1 VQSQA
6 GSHLNA
12 LLMNQYCCLADCCL
26 PDLGDD
32 INGGLTPFSTEW
44 KAAVQKRVDAF
55 VVSLPLSHTEQDAEI
70 EEKIA
75 ERLYD
80 DEIAAAAIKSRLS
93 EWYILLPIRSVVTTL
108 KPSYSKVHE
117 RHQWWRRAD
126 AWDIV
131 AQVQGSQGAAS
142 HCQAAAA

>member
-1 VQSQA
+1 VAVAMHVHLYQCICS
-6 GSHLNA
+6 GSFKKPGNA
-12 LLMNQYCCLADCCL
+12 EGTRDKPWSTNSLFSRAECGL

-32 INGGLTPFSTEW
+32 INGGLLPFSAEW

-55 VVSLPLSHTEQDAEI
+55 VVSLPLSHTQQDVEI

-93 EWYILLPIRSVVTTL
+93 EWYAQIPGDASVGLLSVTAMDDCT
-108 KPSYSKVHE
+108 
-117 RHQWWRRAD
+117 
-126 AWDIV
+126 
-131 AQVQGSQGAAS
+131 
-142 HCQAAAA
+142 